1 MTQSPAST
9 FVFGLAVAGRAVA
22 TALRARGIEVVV
34 GDDKLAEE
42 HQSFAQSIGARVVDI
57 ARDGELLSVMKS
69 VGVLSPAPGV
79 PESHVVIRC
88 AHENSVSI
96 QSEIEIA
103 YRMELLR
110 NEGPRP
116 MVAITGTDG
125 KTTTTLMANAMLRAA
140 GLRAEAVG
148 NTEVPLIESLATDAQ
163 AFAIECSSFRLE
175 HTEQFRVP
183 ASAWLN
189 IAPDHLD
196 WHSSFQKYFD
206 AKAKMW
212 ANCLP
217 NDVVVAPI
225 DDVNIYAVARASAAR
240 VVTFGALGGDYRV
253 IENEMCGPLGP
264 IMSIS
269 RMKRSLPHDVTN
281 ALAAAA
287 VCIESG
293 LANAEHVAHALEHFE
308 NAPHRIQFVAEIGGV
323 RWFNDSKATSPHAAS
338 VALRAFD
345 SIVLIAGGK
354 NKGLD
359 LSQMASEPHRMR
371 AVVAIGA
378 SADDI
383 ARAFSGVCTV
393 VKAEN
398 MNSAVLQA
406 NELSRNGDVVVL
418 SPGCTSYDWYSNYG
432 ERGEDFMNCVRE
444 LSGNHR

>member
-1 MTQSPAST
+1 MTHSSTST

-22 TALRARGIEVVV
+22 TSLRERGIEVVV
-34 GDDKLAEE
+34 GDDNLTRE
-42 HQSFAQSIGARVVDI
+42 HRSFAQSIGAQVVDI
-57 ARDGELLSVMKS
+57 SRDGELQRVMSSVS
-69 VGVLSPAPGV
+69 VLSPAPGV
-79 PESHVVIRC
+79 PENHGVIQGAR
-88 AHENSVSI
+88 ENGVSI

-103 YRMELLR
+103 YRMEQLR
-110 NEGPRP
+110 SGGSRP

-225 DDVNIYAVARASAAR
+225 DDVNICAVARASAAR

-378 SADDI
+378 AADDI

-444 LSGNHR
+444 LSGNTR

>member
-1 MTQSPAST
+1 MTQTSAST

-22 TALRARGIEVVV
+22 TSLRERGIEVVV
-34 GDDKLAEE
+34 GDDKLTQE
-42 HQSFAQSIGARVVDI
+42 HQTFAQSIGAHVVDI
-57 ARDGELLSVMKS
+57 ARDGELQRVMKS
-69 VGVLSPAPGV
+69 VDVLSPAPGV
-79 PESHVVIRC
+79 PEKHDVIRC
-88 AHENSVSI
+88 AQENGVSI

-103 YRMELLR
+103 YRMEYLR
-110 NEGPRP
+110 SGGPRP

-140 GLRAEAVG
+140 GLHAEAVG
-148 NTEVPLIESLATDAQ
+148 NTEVPLIESLTTDAQ

-196 WHSSFQKYFD
+196 WHSSYQKYFD

-217 NDVVVAPI
+217 TDVVVAPI
-225 DDVNIYAVARASAAR
+225 DDVNICAIARASAAR
-240 VVTFGALGGDYRV
+240 VVTFGAGGGDYRV
-253 IENEMCGPLGP
+253 VNNDLFGPLGS

-287 VCIESG
+287 VCMESG
-293 LANAEHVAHALEHFE
+293 LASAEHVAHALEHFE
-308 NAPHRIQFVAEIGGV
+308 NAPHRIQFVAEIDGV
-323 RWFNDSKATSPHAAS
+323 RWYNDSKATSPHAAS

-359 LSQMASEPHRMR
+359 LSQMACEPHRMR

-378 SADDI
+378 AADDI
-383 ARAFSGVCTV
+383 AQAFSGVCTV
-393 VKAEN
+393 EKADS
-398 MNSAVLQA
+398 MSAAVAHARQ
-406 NELSRNGDVVVL
+406 LSRTGDVVVL

>member
-1 MTQSPAST
+1 MTQGPEST

-22 TALRARGIEVVV
+22 SSLRKRGIDVVL
-34 GDDKLAEE
+34 GDDKLSDV
-42 HQSFAQSIGARVVDI
+42 HRSFAQTIGAQVVNI
-57 ARDGELLSVMKS
+57 AQDGELQRAMSSVS
-69 VGVLSPAPGV
+69 VLAPAPGV
-79 PESHVVIRC
+79 PESHAVIRS
-88 AHENSVSI
+88 AYEHGVSI
-96 QSEIEIA
+96 QSEIEIS
-103 YRMELLR
+103 YRLEQQR
-110 NEGPRP
+110 NNGPRP

-125 KTTTTLMANAMLRAA
+125 KTTTTLLVNAILRTA
-140 GLRAEAVG
+140 GLRSEAVG
-148 NTEVPLIESLATDAQ
+148 NTEVPLIESLDTDAQ
-163 AFAIECSSFRLE
+163 AFAVECSSFRLE
-175 HTEQFRVP
+175 HTERFRTQ

-196 WHSSFQKYFD
+196 WHSSYQMYFD

-217 NDVVVAPI
+217 TDVAVAPV
-225 DDVNIYAVARASAAR
+225 DDVNILAVARASAAR
-240 VVTFGALGGDYRV
+240 MVTFGATEGDYRV
-253 IENEMCGPLGP
+253 VGEELCGPLGS

-269 RMKRSLPHDVTN
+269 RMKRSLPHDITN

-293 LANAEHVAHALEHFE
+293 LAGAEHVAQALEHFE
-308 NAPHRIQFVAEIGGV
+308 NAPHRIQFVSEVDGV

-359 LSQMASEPHRMR
+359 LSQMACEPQRMR
-371 AVVAIGA
+371 AVVAIGT

-393 VKAEN
+393 VTAES
-398 MNSAVLQA
+398 MSGAVAQA
-406 NELSRNGDVVVL
+406 RELARAGDVVVL

-432 ERGEDFMNCVRE
+432 ERGDDFMKCVRE

>member
-1 MTQSPAST
+1 MTQSSSST

-34 GDDKLAEE
+34 SDDKLSDV
-42 HQSFAQSIGARVVDI
+42 HRSFAESIGARVVDI
-57 ARDGELLSVMKS
+57 SSDGELQRVMS
-69 VGVLSPAPGV
+69 TVGVLSPAPGV
-79 PESHVVIRC
+79 PENHVVIRS
-88 AHENSVSI
+88 ARENSVSI

-103 YRMELLR
+103 YRAELLR
-110 NEGPRP
+110 SDGPRP
-116 MVAITGTDG
+116 MIAITGTDG

-140 GLRAEAVG
+140 GLRSEAVG
-148 NTEVPLIESLATDAQ
+148 NTEVPLIESIATDAQ

-175 HTEQFRVP
+175 HTEQFRAQ

-196 WHSSFQKYFD
+196 WHSSYQNYFD

-212 ANCLP
+212 ANCTSI
-217 NDVVVAPI
+217 DVAVAPV
-225 DDVNIYAVARASAAR
+225 DDVNILAVARANAAR
-240 VVTFGALGGDYRV
+240 VVTFGAADGDYRV
-253 IENEMCGPLGP
+253 VGKELCGPSGP
-264 IMSIS
+264 IMDIS

-293 LANAEHVAHALEHFE
+293 LANPQNVANALEQFE
-308 NAPHRIQFVAEIGGV
+308 HAPHRIQFVTEIDGV

-338 VALRAFD
+338 VALRAFG

-354 NKGLD
+354 NKDLD
-359 LSQMASEPHRMR
+359 LSQMACEPHRMR
-371 AVVAIGA
+371 AVVAIGMA
-378 SADDI
+378 ADEI
-383 ARAFSGVCTV
+383 AQAFSGVCTV

-398 MNSAVLQA
+398 MISAVAQA
-406 NELSRNGDVVVL
+406 HELSRSGDVVVL

-432 ERGEDFMNCVRE
+432 ERGDDFMTCVRE
-444 LSGNHR
+444 LSRNRH

>member
-1 MTQSPAST
+1 MTQSST
-9 FVFGLAVAGRAVA
+9 SIFVFGLAVAGRAVA
-22 TALRARGIEVVV
+22 TSLRERGIEVVV
-34 GDDKLAEE
+34 GDDNLTRE
-42 HQSFAQSIGARVVDI
+42 HRSFAQSIGAQVVDI
-57 ARDGELLSVMKS
+57 ARDGELQRVMSSVS
-69 VGVLSPAPGV
+69 VLSPAPGV
-79 PESHVVIRC
+79 PENHGVIQGAR
-88 AHENSVSI
+88 ENGVSI

-103 YRMELLR
+103 YRMEQLR
-110 NEGPRP
+110 SGGSRP

-444 LSGNHR
+444 LSGNTR

>member
-1 MTQSPAST
+1 MTQGSAST

-22 TALRARGIEVVV
+22 TSLRARGIDVVV
-34 GDDKLAEE
+34 GDDKLSDE
-42 HQSFAQSIGARVVDI
+42 HRSFAKSIGARVVDI
-57 ARDGELLSVMKS
+57 TSDGELQRVMSSVD
-69 VGVLSPAPGV
+69 VLSPAPGV
-79 PESHVVIRC
+79 PENHGVIRS
-88 AHENSVSI
+88 ARENGVSI

-103 YRMELLR
+103 YRAELLR
-110 NEGPRP
+110 SDGPRP

-140 GLRAEAVG
+140 GLRSEAVG

-175 HTEQFRVP
+175 HTELFRAQ

-196 WHSSFQKYFD
+196 WHSSYQKYFD

-212 ANCLP
+212 ASCTST
-217 NDVVVAPI
+217 DVAVAPV
-225 DDVNIYAVARASAAR
+225 DDVNILAVARASAAR
-240 VVTFGALGGDYRV
+240 VVTFGAADGDYRLV
-253 IENEMCGPLGP
+253 GNELCGPRGS
-264 IMSIS
+264 IMDIS

-287 VCIESG
+287 VCMESG
-293 LANAEHVAHALEHFE
+293 LATAQHVANALEQFE
-308 NAPHRIQFVAEIGGV
+308 NAPHRIQFVAEIHGV

-354 NKGLD
+354 NKDLD
-359 LSQMASEPHRMR
+359 LSQMACEPDRMR
-371 AVVAIGA
+371 AVVAIGMA
-378 SADDI
+378 ADEI
-383 ARAFSGVCTV
+383 AQAFSGVCTV

-398 MNSAVLQA
+398 MIAAVSQA
-406 NELSRNGDVVVL
+406 HELSRSGDVVVL

-432 ERGEDFMNCVRE
+432 ERGDDFMTCVRE

>member
-1 MTQSPAST
+1 MTQGSAST

-22 TALRARGIEVVV
+22 SALRERGIDVVV
-34 GDDKLAEE
+34 GDDNLTKE
-42 HQSFAQSIGARVVDI
+42 HQSFAQSIGAHVVDI
-57 ARDGELLSVMKS
+57 ARDGELQRVMQSVD
-69 VGVLSPAPGV
+69 VLSPAPGV
-79 PESHVVIRC
+79 PENHDVIRC
-88 AHENSVSI
+88 ARENSVSI

-103 YRMELLR
+103 YRMELSRSGGL
-110 NEGPRP
+110 RP

-196 WHSSFQKYFD
+196 WHSSFQTYFD

-217 NDVVVAPI
+217 TDVVVAPI
-225 DDVNIYAVARASAAR
+225 DDVNICAVARASAAR

-253 IENEMCGPLGP
+253 VDNDLHGPLGS

-287 VCIESG
+287 VCMESG
-293 LANAEHVAHALEHFE
+293 LASAEHVAHALEHFE
-308 NAPHRIQFVAEIGGV
+308 NAPHRIQFVAEIDGV

-359 LSQMASEPHRMR
+359 LSQMACEPQRMR

-378 SADDI
+378 AADDI
-383 ARAFSGVCTV
+383 AQAFSGVCTV
-393 VKAEN
+393 EKAES
-398 MNSAVLQA
+398 MSAAVARARQ
-406 NELSRNGDVVVL
+406 LSRTGDVVVL

>member
-1 MTQSPAST
+1 MTQSSAST

-22 TALRARGIEVVV
+22 TSLRERGIEVVV
-34 GDDKLAEE
+34 GDDNLTRE
-42 HQSFAQSIGARVVDI
+42 HQSFAQSIGAQVVDI
-57 ARDGELLSVMKS
+57 ARDGELQRVMSSVS
-69 VGVLSPAPGV
+69 VLSPAPGV
-79 PESHVVIRC
+79 PENHGVIQGAR
-88 AHENSVSI
+88 ENGVSI

-103 YRMELLR
+103 YRMEQLR
-110 NEGPRP
+110 SGGSRP

-444 LSGNHR
+444 LSGNTR

>member
-1 MTQSPAST
+1 MTQGSAST

-22 TALRARGIEVVV
+22 TSLRARGIDVVV
-34 GDDKLAEE
+34 GDDKLSDE
-42 HQSFAQSIGARVVDI
+42 HRSFAKSIGARVVDI
-57 ARDGELLSVMKS
+57 TSDGELQRVMSSVD
-69 VGVLSPAPGV
+69 VLSPAPGV
-79 PESHVVIRC
+79 PENHGVIRS
-88 AHENSVSI
+88 ARENGVSI

-103 YRMELLR
+103 YRAELLR
-110 NEGPRP
+110 SDGPRP

-140 GLRAEAVG
+140 GLRSEAVG

-175 HTEQFRVP
+175 HTELFRAQ

-196 WHSSFQKYFD
+196 WHSSYQKYFD

-212 ANCLP
+212 ASCAST
-217 NDVVVAPI
+217 DVAVAPV
-225 DDVNIYAVARASAAR
+225 DDVNILAVARASAAR
-240 VVTFGALGGDYRV
+240 VVTFGATDGDYRV
-253 IENEMCGPLGP
+253 VGNELCGPSGS
-264 IMSIS
+264 IMDIS

-287 VCIESG
+287 VCMESG
-293 LANAEHVAHALEHFE
+293 LATAQHVANALEQFE
-308 NAPHRIQFVAEIGGV
+308 NAPHRIQFVAEIHGV

-354 NKGLD
+354 NKDLD
-359 LSQMASEPHRMR
+359 LSQMACEPDRMR
-371 AVVAIGA
+371 AVVAIGMA
-378 SADDI
+378 ADEI
-383 ARAFSGVCTV
+383 AQAFSGVCTV

-398 MNSAVLQA
+398 MIAAVSQA
-406 NELSRNGDVVVL
+406 HELSRSGDVVVL

-432 ERGEDFMNCVRE
+432 ERGDDFMTCVRE

>member
-1 MTQSPAST
+1 MTQSSTST

-22 TALRARGIEVVV
+22 TSLRERGIEVVV
-34 GDDKLAEE
+34 GDDNLTRE
-42 HQSFAQSIGARVVDI
+42 HQSFAQSIGAQVVDI
-57 ARDGELLSVMKS
+57 ARDGELQRVMSSVS
-69 VGVLSPAPGV
+69 VLSPAPGV
-79 PESHVVIRC
+79 PENHGVIQGAR
-88 AHENSVSI
+88 ENGVSI

-103 YRMELLR
+103 YRMEQLR
-110 NEGPRP
+110 SGGSRP

-398 MNSAVLQA
+398 MNSAVLRA
-406 NELSRNGDVVVL
+406 NELSRSGDVVVL

>member
-1 MTQSPAST
+1 MTQSRDAT

-22 TALRARGIEVVV
+22 SSLRKRGIDVVL
-34 GDDKLAEE
+34 GDDSLTDE
-42 HQSFAQSIGARVVDI
+42 HRSFAQSIGAQVVNI
-57 ARDGELLSVMKS
+57 AQDGELQRVMSS

-79 PESHVVIRC
+79 PENHAVIRS
-88 AHENSVSI
+88 AHDHGVSI
-96 QSEIEIA
+96 QSEIEIS
-103 YRMELLR
+103 YRIEQLR
-110 NEGPRP
+110 SDGSRP
-116 MVAITGTDG
+116 MVAVTGTDG
-125 KTTTTLMANAMLRAA
+125 KTTTTLLVNAILRTA
-140 GLRAEAVG
+140 GLRSEAVG

-175 HTEQFRVP
+175 HTEQFRTQ

-196 WHSSFQKYFD
+196 WHSSYQKYFD

-217 NDVVVAPI
+217 TDVAVAPV
-225 DDVNIYAVARASAAR
+225 DDVNILAVARASAAR
-240 VVTFGALGGDYRV
+240 MVTFGATEGDYRV
-253 IENEMCGPLGP
+253 VGDELCGPLGS
-264 IMSIS
+264 ITSIS
-269 RMKRSLPHDVTN
+269 RMKRSLPHDITN

-293 LANAEHVAHALEHFE
+293 LADADHVAHALEHFE
-308 NAPHRIQFVAEIGGV
+308 NAPHRIQFVAEVDGV
-323 RWFNDSKATSPHAAS
+323 RWFNDSKATSPHAVS

-359 LSQMASEPHRMR
+359 LSQMACEPHRMR

-383 ARAFSGVCTV
+383 ARAFKGVCTV
-393 VKAEN
+393 VQAES
-398 MNSAVLQA
+398 MSAAVA
-406 NELSRNGDVVVL
+406 HASELSRTGDVVVL

-432 ERGEDFMNCVRE
+432 ERGDDFMKCVRE

>member
-1 MTQSPAST
+1 MTQSST
-9 FVFGLAVAGRAVA
+9 SIFVFGLAVAGRAVA
-22 TALRARGIEVVV
+22 TSLRERGIEVVV
-34 GDDKLAEE
+34 GDDNLTRE
-42 HQSFAQSIGARVVDI
+42 HRSFAQSIGAQVVDI
-57 ARDGELLSVMKS
+57 ARDGELQRVMSSVS
-69 VGVLSPAPGV
+69 VLSPAPGV
-79 PESHVVIRC
+79 PENHGVIQGAR
-88 AHENSVSI
+88 ENGVSI

-103 YRMELLR
+103 YRMEQLR
-110 NEGPRP
+110 NGGSRP

-140 GLRAEAVG
+140 GLHAEAVG

-444 LSGNHR
+444 LSGNTR

>member
-1 MTQSPAST
+1 MTQSSTST
-9 FVFGLAVAGRAVA
+9 FVFGLAVAGRAAA
-22 TALRARGIEVVV
+22 TSLRERGIEVVV
-34 GDDKLAEE
+34 GDDNLTRE
-42 HQSFAQSIGARVVDI
+42 HRSFAQSIGAQVVDI
-57 ARDGELLSVMKS
+57 SRDGELQRVMSSVS
-69 VGVLSPAPGV
+69 VLSPAPGV
-79 PESHVVIRC
+79 PENHGVIQSAR
-88 AHENSVSI
+88 ENGVSI

-103 YRMELLR
+103 YRMEQLR
-110 NEGPRP
+110 SGGSRP

-212 ANCLP
+212 TNCLP

-225 DDVNIYAVARASAAR
+225 DDVNICAVARASAAR

-378 SADDI
+378 AADDI

-444 LSGNHR
+444 LSGNTR

>member
-444 LSGNHR
+444 LSGNTR

>member
-103 YRMELLR
+103 YRMELLS

-196 WHSSFQKYFD
+196 WHSSYQKYFD

-217 NDVVVAPI
+217 TDVVVAPI
-225 DDVNIYAVARASAAR
+225 DDVNICAVARASAAR
-240 VVTFGALGGDYRV
+240 VVTFGTGGGDYRV
-253 IENEMCGPLGP
+253 VGNELCGPRGS

-308 NAPHRIQFVAEIGGV
+308 NAPHRIQFVAEIDGV

-359 LSQMASEPHRMR
+359 LSQMACEPHRMR

-378 SADDI
+378 AADDI

-393 VKAEN
+393 ERAEN
-398 MNSAVLQA
+398 MSVAVAQA
-406 NELSRNGDVVVL
+406 HQLSRSGDVVVL

-432 ERGEDFMNCVRE
+432 ERGDDFMNCVRE

>member
-1 MTQSPAST
+1 MTQASAST

-22 TALRARGIEVVV
+22 KSLRDRGLEVVV
-34 GDDKLAEE
+34 GDDKLTDD
-42 HQSFAQSIGARVVDI
+42 HRLFAQSIGAHVVDV
-57 ARDGELLSVMKS
+57 AHDGDLQRVMSSVS
-69 VGVLSPAPGV
+69 VLSPAPGV
-79 PESHVVIRC
+79 PENHSVIRS
-88 AHENSVSI
+88 AHENGVSI

-110 NEGPRP
+110 GDGPRP

-140 GLRAEAVG
+140 GLRSEAVG
-148 NTEVPLIESLATDAQ
+148 NTEVPLIESLATEAQ

-175 HTEQFRVP
+175 HTELFRAQ

-196 WHSSFQKYFD
+196 WHSSYQKYFD

-212 ANCLP
+212 VNCTP
-217 NDVVVAPI
+217 SDVAVAPV
-225 DDVNIYAVARASAAR
+225 DDVNILSVARASVAR
-240 VVTFGALGGDYRV
+240 VVTFGAEDGDYRV
-253 IENEMCGPLGP
+253 VGNELCGPSGA
-264 IMSIS
+264 IMNVS

-293 LANAEHVAHALEHFE
+293 LASAQHVAHALEHFD
-308 NAPHRIQFVAEIGGV
+308 NAPHRIQFVAEINGV

-354 NKGLD
+354 NKDLD
-359 LSQMASEPHRMR
+359 LSQMACEPHRMR
-371 AVVAIGA
+371 AVVAIGMA
-378 SADDI
+378 ADEI
-383 ARAFSGVCTV
+383 AQAFSGVCTV
-393 VKAEN
+393 VKAES
-398 MNSAVLQA
+398 MSSAVSQA
-406 NELSRNGDVVVL
+406 HELSRNGDVVVL

-432 ERGEDFMNCVRE
+432 ERGDDFMKCVRE
-444 LSGNHR
+444 LSENHH

>member
-1 MTQSPAST
+1 MTQGSAST

-22 TALRARGIEVVV
+22 TSLRARGIDVVV
-34 GDDKLAEE
+34 GDDKLSDE
-42 HQSFAQSIGARVVDI
+42 HRSFAKSIGARVVDI
-57 ARDGELLSVMKS
+57 TSDGELQRVMSSVD
-69 VGVLSPAPGV
+69 VLSPAPGV
-79 PESHVVIRC
+79 PENHGVIRG
-88 AHENSVSI
+88 ARENGVSI

-103 YRMELLR
+103 YRAELLR
-110 NEGPRP
+110 SDGPRP

-140 GLRAEAVG
+140 GLRSEAVG

-175 HTEQFRVP
+175 HTELFRAQ

-196 WHSSFQKYFD
+196 WHSSYQKYFD

-212 ANCLP
+212 ASCAST
-217 NDVVVAPI
+217 DVAVAPV
-225 DDVNIYAVARASAAR
+225 DDVNILAVARASAAR
-240 VVTFGALGGDYRV
+240 VVTFGATDGDYRV
-253 IENEMCGPLGP
+253 VGNELCGPSGS
-264 IMSIS
+264 IMDIS

-287 VCIESG
+287 VCMESG
-293 LANAEHVAHALEHFE
+293 LATAQHVANALEQFE
-308 NAPHRIQFVAEIGGV
+308 NAPHRIQFVAEIHGV

-354 NKGLD
+354 NKDLD
-359 LSQMASEPHRMR
+359 LSQMACEPHRMR
-371 AVVAIGA
+371 AVVAIGMA
-378 SADDI
+378 ADEI
-383 ARAFSGVCTV
+383 AQAFSGVCTV

-398 MNSAVLQA
+398 MIAAVSQA
-406 NELSRNGDVVVL
+406 HELSRSGDVVVL

-432 ERGEDFMNCVRE
+432 ERGDDFMTCVRE

>member
-1 MTQSPAST
+1 MTQSSTST

-22 TALRARGIEVVV
+22 TSLRERGIEVVV
-34 GDDKLAEE
+34 GDDNLTRE
-42 HQSFAQSIGARVVDI
+42 HRSFAQSIGAQVVDI
-57 ARDGELLSVMKS
+57 SRDGELQRVMSSVS
-69 VGVLSPAPGV
+69 VLSPAPGV
-79 PESHVVIRC
+79 PENHGVIQGAR
-88 AHENSVSI
+88 ENGVSI

-103 YRMELLR
+103 YRMEQLR
-110 NEGPRP
+110 SGGSRP

-225 DDVNIYAVARASAAR
+225 DDVNICAVARASAAR

-444 LSGNHR
+444 LSGNTR

>member
-1 MTQSPAST
+1 MTQSSTST

-22 TALRARGIEVVV
+22 TSLRERGIEVVV
-34 GDDKLAEE
+34 GDDNLTRE
-42 HQSFAQSIGARVVDI
+42 HRSFAQSIGAQVVDI
-57 ARDGELLSVMKS
+57 ARDGELQRVMSSVS
-69 VGVLSPAPGV
+69 VLSPAPGV
-79 PESHVVIRC
+79 PENHGVIQGAR
-88 AHENSVSI
+88 ENGVSI

-103 YRMELLR
+103 YRMEQLR
-110 NEGPRP
+110 SGGSRP

-225 DDVNIYAVARASAAR
+225 DDVNICAVARASAAR

-293 LANAEHVAHALEHFE
+293 LANPEHVAHALEHFE

-378 SADDI
+378 AADDI

-444 LSGNHR
+444 LSGNTR

>member
-1 MTQSPAST
+1 MTQGSAPT

-22 TALRARGIEVVV
+22 TSLRARGIDVVV
-34 GDDKLAEE
+34 GDDKLSDE
-42 HQSFAQSIGARVVDI
+42 HRSFAKYIGARVVDTTSE
-57 ARDGELLSVMKS
+57 GELQRVMSSVD
-69 VGVLSPAPGV
+69 VLSPAPGV
-79 PESHVVIRC
+79 PENHGVIRS
-88 AHENSVSI
+88 ARENGVSI

-103 YRMELLR
+103 YRAELLR
-110 NEGPRP
+110 SDGPRP

-140 GLRAEAVG
+140 GLRSEAVG

-175 HTEQFRVP
+175 HTELFRAQ

-196 WHSSFQKYFD
+196 WHSSYQKYFD

-212 ANCLP
+212 ASCTP
-217 NDVVVAPI
+217 TDVAVAPV
-225 DDVNIYAVARASAAR
+225 DDVNILAVARASAAR
-240 VVTFGALGGDYRV
+240 VVTFGAADGDYRIV
-253 IENEMCGPLGP
+253 GNELCGPSGS
-264 IMSIS
+264 IMDIS

-287 VCIESG
+287 VCMESG
-293 LANAEHVAHALEHFE
+293 LATAQHVANALEQFE
-308 NAPHRIQFVAEIGGV
+308 NAPHRIQFVAEIDGV

-354 NKGLD
+354 NKDLD
-359 LSQMASEPHRMR
+359 LSQMACEPHRMR
-371 AVVAIGA
+371 AVVAIGMA
-378 SADDI
+378 ADEI
-383 ARAFSGVCTV
+383 AQAFSGVCTV

-398 MNSAVLQA
+398 MIAAVSQA
-406 NELSRNGDVVVL
+406 HELSRSGDVVVL

-432 ERGEDFMNCVRE
+432 ERGDDFMTCVRE

>member
-1 MTQSPAST
+1 MTQASAST

-22 TALRARGIEVVV
+22 KSLRDRGLEVVV
-34 GDDKLAEE
+34 GDDKLTDD
-42 HQSFAQSIGARVVDI
+42 HRLFAQSIGSHVVDV
-57 ARDGELLSVMKS
+57 AHDGELQRVMSSVS
-69 VGVLSPAPGV
+69 VLSPAPGV
-79 PESHVVIRC
+79 PENHSVIRS
-88 AHENSVSI
+88 AHENGVSI

-110 NEGPRP
+110 GDGPRP

-140 GLRAEAVG
+140 GLRSEAVG
-148 NTEVPLIESLATDAQ
+148 NTEVPLIESLATEAQ

-175 HTEQFRVP
+175 HTELFRAQ

-196 WHSSFQKYFD
+196 WHSSYQKYFD

-212 ANCLP
+212 VNCTP
-217 NDVVVAPI
+217 SDVAVAPV
-225 DDVNIYAVARASAAR
+225 DDVNILSVARASVAR
-240 VVTFGALGGDYRV
+240 VVTFGAEDGDYRV
-253 IENEMCGPLGP
+253 VGNELCGPSGA
-264 IMSIS
+264 IMNVS

-293 LANAEHVAHALEHFE
+293 LASAQHVAHALEHFD
-308 NAPHRIQFVAEIGGV
+308 NAPHRIQFVAEINGV

-354 NKGLD
+354 NKDLD
-359 LSQMASEPHRMR
+359 LSQMACEPHRMR
-371 AVVAIGA
+371 AVVAIGMA
-378 SADDI
+378 ADEI
-383 ARAFSGVCTV
+383 AQAFSGVCTV
-393 VKAEN
+393 VKAES
-398 MNSAVLQA
+398 MSSAVSQA
-406 NELSRNGDVVVL
+406 HELSRNGDVVVL

-432 ERGEDFMNCVRE
+432 ERGDDFMNCVRE
-444 LSGNHR
+444 LSENHH

>member
-1 MTQSPAST
+1 MTQSSTST
-9 FVFGLAVAGRAVA
+9 FVFGLAVAGRAAA
-22 TALRARGIEVVV
+22 TSLRERGIEVVV
-34 GDDKLAEE
+34 GDDNLTRE
-42 HQSFAQSIGARVVDI
+42 HRSFAQSIGAQVVDI
-57 ARDGELLSVMKS
+57 SRDGELQRVMSSVS
-69 VGVLSPAPGV
+69 VLSPAPGV
-79 PESHVVIRC
+79 PENHGVIQSAR
-88 AHENSVSI
+88 ENGVSI

-103 YRMELLR
+103 YRMEQLR
-110 NEGPRP
+110 SGGSRP

-225 DDVNIYAVARASAAR
+225 DDVNICAVARASAAR

-378 SADDI
+378 AADDI

-444 LSGNHR
+444 LSGNTR

>member
-1 MTQSPAST
+1 MTQSSTST

-22 TALRARGIEVVV
+22 TSLRERGIEVVV
-34 GDDKLAEE
+34 GDDNLTRE
-42 HQSFAQSIGARVVDI
+42 HRSFAQSIGAQVVDI
-57 ARDGELLSVMKS
+57 SRDGELQRVMSSVS
-69 VGVLSPAPGV
+69 VLSPAPGV
-79 PESHVVIRC
+79 PENHGVIQGAR
-88 AHENSVSI
+88 ENGVSI

-103 YRMELLR
+103 YRMEQLR
-110 NEGPRP
+110 SGGSRP

-225 DDVNIYAVARASAAR
+225 DDVNICAVARASAAR

-253 IENEMCGPLGP
+253 IENEMCGPFGP

-378 SADDI
+378 AADDI

-444 LSGNHR
+444 LSGNTR

>member
-1 MTQSPAST
+1 MTTGSGST

-22 TALRARGIEVVV
+22 ASLRERGAEVVV
-34 GDDKLAEE
+34 GDDKLTEE
-42 HQSFAQSIGARVVDI
+42 HRSFAQSIGARVVDI
-57 ARDGELLSVMKS
+57 ASDGELQRVMSSVS
-69 VGVLSPAPGV
+69 VLSPAPGV
-79 PESHVVIRC
+79 PEHHGVIRS
-88 AHENSVSI
+88 AHENGVSI

-103 YRMELLR
+103 YRMESLR
-110 NEGPRP
+110 FGGSRP

-125 KTTTTLMANAMLRAA
+125 KTTTTLMAKAMLRAA

-148 NTEVPLIESLATDAQ
+148 NTEVPFIESLGTDAQ
-163 AFAIECSSFRLE
+163 AFAIESSSFRLE
-175 HTEQFRVP
+175 YTEQFRTQ

-196 WHSSFQKYFD
+196 WHSSYQKYFD

-217 NDVVVAPI
+217 TDVAVAPV
-225 DDVNIYAVARASAAR
+225 DDVNICAVARASEAR
-240 VVTFGALGGDYRV
+240 VVTFGAVDGDYRV
-253 IENEMCGPLGP
+253 VGGELCGPFGS
-264 IMSIS
+264 IMEIS

-287 VCIESG
+287 VCIEGG
-293 LANAEHVAHALEHFE
+293 LVNADQVALALEQFE
-308 NAPHRIQFVAEIGGV
+308 NAPHRIQFVAEIDGV

-345 SIVLIAGGK
+345 SVVLIAGGK

-359 LSQMASEPHRMR
+359 LSQMACEPHRMR

-393 VKAEN
+393 VKATSMSE
-398 MNSAVLQA
+398 AVEQA
-406 NELSRNGDVVVL
+406 ALVAREGDVVVL

-432 ERGEDFMNCVRE
+432 ERGEDFMKCVRE
-444 LSGNHR
+444 YSENHR

>member
-1 MTQSPAST
+1 MTQSSTST

-22 TALRARGIEVVV
+22 TSLRERGIEVVV
-34 GDDKLAEE
+34 GDDNLTRE
-42 HQSFAQSIGARVVDI
+42 HRSFAQSIGAQVVDI
-57 ARDGELLSVMKS
+57 ARDGELQRVMSSVS
-69 VGVLSPAPGV
+69 VLSPAPGV
-79 PESHVVIRC
+79 PENHGVIQSAR
-88 AHENSVSI
+88 ENGVSI

-103 YRMELLR
+103 YRMEQLR
-110 NEGPRP
+110 SGGSRP

-225 DDVNIYAVARASAAR
+225 DDVNICAVARASAAR

-378 SADDI
+378 AADDI

-444 LSGNHR
+444 LSGNTR